1 MKNLIKKIA
10 NTLFKEG
17 KKLISQNEEEKKK
30 DEVKKKLEKLMKDYF
45 IYIGYS
51 DKEAQKLAKEFIK
64 KHKDRIDSN
73 IRKLMDIL

>member
-1 MKNLIKKIA
+1 
-10 NTLFKEG
+10 
-17 KKLISQNEEEKKK
+17 
-30 DEVKKKLEKLMKDYF
+30 MKDYF

-64 KHKDRIDSN
+64 KHEDRINSN